1 MAELAWQQSTEA
13 TRCCQRNGGELQ
25 EWTGDARDIS
35 ESHKQLLH
43 VKVLYS
49 DDHKAIVCIIKHI
62 KLMPLDHLN
71 GSINPN
77 SVLVPIHVITPYTE
91 ENYDI

>member
-1 MAELAWQQSTEA
+1 
-13 TRCCQRNGGELQ
+13 
-25 EWTGDARDIS
+25 
-35 ESHKQLLH
+35 
-43 VKVLYS
+43 
-49 DDHKAIVCIIKHI
+49 
-62 KLMPLDHLN
+62 MPLDHLN